1 MRFVNGICLE
11 CKHEI
16 QIDTNKITATCPFCG
31 SLYNVE
37 ETINQK
43 DNVLSELNENKKI
56 KKLYHDVEK
65 GVSVCVQDNI
75 QLCINTD
82 NNIIGYILL
91 IQISNKEK
99 EVLNTY
105 YLEARDKNYI
115 DLKPTID
122 KFNNY
127 GIIEL
132 YIQIKISTEKN
143 KNNDKYTYS
152 YYTYNYSNWIDFGSI
167 SLCRK
172 RPKKQ
177 RERSER
183 EAGPE
188 ATHAFVCWLIIM
200 SILFFVL
207 VSPLVLSQLENNMDS
222 AVSDSSN
229 YMSEVATES
238 SMDAGTY
245 DKVGINLNYSTD
257 DKRFKIVNVEYNS
270 PAERAG
276 LKPGD
281 TILSIDGL
289 NITKK
294 QDLIDMLSSHI
305 KENPYIFIIERYDIE
320 RTIKVNC
327 SEIIVAEPTKE
338 IEVTES
344 EPIEIQTQSKN
355 KSSSGKIGVTISS
368 LMNGKYIITNV
379 EENSPAEHGGIQ
391 TGDIVISIDGIEIH
405 EDWDLQTVLLKHNT
419 GNPYTYIVNRDGE
432 EKKLIISM
440 DE

>member
-11 CKHEI
+11 CKHEL
-16 QIDTNKITATCPFCG
+16 QIDTTKITATCPFCG
-31 SLYNVE
+31 SLYDVE
-37 ETINQK
+37 ETINK
-43 DNVLSELNENKKI
+43 RDNILSELNKNKKI
-56 KKLYHDVEK
+56 KKLYRDVEK
-65 GVSVCVQDNI
+65 GVSVRVQDNI
-75 QLCINTD
+75 QLCINTT

-105 YLEARDKNYI
+105 YLEARDQNYI
-115 DLKPTID
+115 DLKPTLD

-127 GIIEL
+127 GIIDL
-132 YIQIKISTEKN
+132 YIQIKVSTEKN

-152 YYTYNYSNWIDFGSI
+152 YYTYNYSDWIDFGSV
-167 SLCRK
+167 SLYRK
-172 RPKKQ
+172 KPKKQ

-188 ATHAFVCWLIIM
+188 AANAFVCGLIIM

-207 VSPLVLSQLENNMDS
+207 VSPLVLSRLENNMVN

-229 YMSEVATES
+229 YMSEVVTEA

-327 SEIIVAEPTKE
+327 SERVVEPTKE
-338 IEVTES
+338 IEKTES
-344 EPIEIQTQSKN
+344 EPNEIQTQSKN
-355 KSSSGKIGVTISS
+355 KSSNGKIGVTISS
-368 LMNGKYIITNV
+368 LMNGKYYIITRV
-379 EENSPAEHGGIQ
+379 EENSPAEHAGIQ
-391 TGDIVISIDGIEIH
+391 TGDIIISIDGIEIH
-405 EDWDLQTVLLKHNT
+405 ENWDLQTVLLKHNT

-432 EKKLIISM
+432 EKKLIISI

>member
-56 KKLYHDVEK
+56 KKLYHYVEK
-65 GVSVCVQDNI
+65 GVSVSVQDNI
-75 QLCINTD
+75 QLCINTA

-105 YLEARDKNYI
+105 YLETRDKNYI

-127 GIIEL
+127 GIIDL

-152 YYTYNYSNWIDFGSI
+152 YYTYNYSDWIDFGSV

-188 ATHAFVCWLIIM
+188 AAHAFVCGLIIM
-200 SILFFVL
+200 AILFFA
-207 VSPLVLSQLENNMDS
+207 LVLPRLENNMDN
-222 AVSDSSN
+222 AVSDLSN

-238 SMDAGTY
+238 SIDTGTH

-281 TILSIDGL
+281 TILSIDEFD
-289 NITKK
+289 ITKN
-294 QDLIDMLSSHI
+294 QDLTDMLRTHI
-305 KENPYIFIIERYDIE
+305 NGNPYIFMIERDNIE
-320 RTIKVNC
+320 RTINVSCN
-327 SEIIVAEPTKE
+327 EREAEPTKGIE
-338 IEVTES
+338 ITES
-344 EPIEIQTQSKN
+344 EPVETQTQSKN
-355 KSSSGKIGVTISS
+355 KSSNGKIGVTISS
-368 LMNGKYIITNV
+368 LVNGKYIITSV
-379 EENSPAEHGGIQ
+379 EENSPAEHAGIHI
-391 TGDIVISIDGIEIH
+391 GDIVISIDGIEIH
-405 EDWDLQTVLLKHNT
+405 EDWDLQTVLLKHNAA
-419 GNPYTYIVNRDGE
+419 NPYTYIINRNGE

-440 DE
+440 YEK

>member
-1 MRFVNGICLE
+1 M
-11 CKHEI
+11 
-16 QIDTNKITATCPFCG
+16 
-31 SLYNVE
+31 
-37 ETINQK
+37 
-43 DNVLSELNENKKI
+43 
-56 KKLYHDVEK
+56 
-65 GVSVCVQDNI
+65 
-75 QLCINTD
+75 
-82 NNIIGYILL
+82 
-91 IQISNKEK
+91 
-99 EVLNTY
+99 
-105 YLEARDKNYI
+105 
-115 DLKPTID
+115 D

-127 GIIEL
+127 GNIDL
-132 YIQIKISTEKN
+132 YIQIKVSTEKN

-152 YYTYNYSNWIDFGSI
+152 YYTYNYSDWIDFGSV

-177 RERSER
+177 RGHSER
-183 EAGPE
+183 EAGLE
-188 ATHAFVCWLIIM
+188 AANVFVCWLIIM
-200 SILFFVL
+200 SILLFVL
-207 VSPLVLSQLENNMDS
+207 VSPLVLSRLEKNM
-222 AVSDSSN
+222 VNVISDSSN
-229 YMSEVATES
+229 YMSEVATEG

-257 DKRFKIVNVEYNS
+257 DKRFKIVSVEYNS

-327 SEIIVAEPTKE
+327 SEIVAEPTKE

-355 KSSSGKIGVTISS
+355 KSSNGKIGVTISS
-368 LMNGKYIITNV
+368 LMNGKYIITSV
-379 EENSPAEHGGIQ
+379 EENSPAEHAGIQ

-432 EKKLIISM
+432 EKKLIISI

>member
-16 QIDTNKITATCPFCG
+16 QIDTNKITATCPFCV
-31 SLYNVE
+31 SLYIVE

-43 DNVLSELNENKKI
+43 DNLLYELNENKKI

-65 GVSVCVQDNI
+65 GVSVSVQDNI
-75 QLCINTD
+75 QLCINTT

-127 GIIEL
+127 GIIDL

-152 YYTYNYSNWIDFGSI
+152 YYTYNYSDWIDFGTV

-177 RERSER
+177 REHSER

-188 ATHAFVCWLIIM
+188 AAHAFVC
-200 SILFFVL
+200 
-207 VSPLVLSQLENNMDS
+207 
-222 AVSDSSN
+222 
-229 YMSEVATES
+229 
-238 SMDAGTY
+238 
-245 DKVGINLNYSTD
+245 
-257 DKRFKIVNVEYNS
+257 
-270 PAERAG
+270 
-276 LKPGD
+276 
-281 TILSIDGL
+281 
-289 NITKK
+289 
-294 QDLIDMLSSHI
+294 
-305 KENPYIFIIERYDIE
+305 
-320 RTIKVNC
+320 
-327 SEIIVAEPTKE
+327 
-338 IEVTES
+338 
-344 EPIEIQTQSKN
+344 
-355 KSSSGKIGVTISS
+355 
-368 LMNGKYIITNV
+368 
-379 EENSPAEHGGIQ
+379 
-391 TGDIVISIDGIEIH
+391 
-405 EDWDLQTVLLKHNT
+405 
-419 GNPYTYIVNRDGE
+419 
-432 EKKLIISM
+432 
-440 DE
+440 